1 MKFRIEEEE
10 ELEQEVSVGSQP
22 RLQAE
27 VEKPT
32 EKEELKFKG
41 EQLTI
46 SEDTEAT
53 EKGNKKEPAF
63 YRKDSLLSEQGER
76 KVPSGY
82 GYMCVQYLDGGTGVE
97 RDHGEW
103 SQFS

>member
-53 EKGNKKEPAF
+53 E
-63 YRKDSLLSEQGER
+63 
-76 KVPSGY
+76 
-82 GYMCVQYLDGGTGVE
+82 
-97 RDHGEW
+97 
-103 SQFS
+103 